1 MEDNFKL
8 EIISPEKIIF
18 SDSVKMTRVPSY
30 EGDMS
35 ILKDHIS
42 IITFL
47 RPGIVKIKK
56 KDDNFEE
63 FFIEDGTVEF
73 FNNILILLSTSAV
86 SIKDLTKEFL
96 DNLTKES
103 EKRLA
108 KENITD
114 QDRYMYKLR
123 LNPTK
128 PQVRNFDTSDIDDPE
143 IGRILNTHHGWEG
156 NDHRYELMKR
166 VELWRYV
173 SDQPD
178 YDVGEHFLRRRE
190 YQPQKAMM

>member
-47 RPGIVKIKK
+47 RPGIVKIEK
-56 KDDNFEE
+56 KDGNFEE

-114 QDRYMYKLR
+114 QDRY
-123 LNPTK
+123 
-128 PQVRNFDTSDIDDPE
+128 
-143 IGRILNTHHGWEG
+143 ILNHKIDIIKEI
-156 NDHRYELMKR
+156 RI
-166 VELWRYV
+166 
-173 SDQPD
+173 
-178 YDVGEHFLRRRE
+178 
-190 YQPQKAMM
+190 